1 MANVEPS
8 DLQASLGESEIDTI
22 LVRINGPDHPG
33 ITAALM
39 GLLADSGAGVEDVEQ
54 IIIRGRLVLNLIV
67 AVPSG
72 RDLVKELL
80 HFGWERKI
88 EIDFEVVDPNPT
100 PKTPGL
106 VVTILGHEVTPNEFG
121 ALASSIAK
129 SGGNIDRIVRL
140 ASDPVLAYELVVSGD
155 DREGIRASLL
165 QTADT
170 LRADVAV
177 HREGLGRRATRL
189 VVLDVDSTLIREE
202 VIELVADE
210 AGCRDQVAEITERA
224 MRGEIDFEESL
235 HERVALFEGL
245 PVGLL
250 DRVIDRIELTPG
262 ARTFIRTL
270 KRLGYRTAIVSGGF
284 TLATEALAEQLGIDH
299 AYANTLEVH
308 EGLLTGRVTGLIVD
322 RKGKAELVRKI
333 AELEE
338 IPLDQVVAIGDGA
351 NDLDMLN
358 AAGLGIAFNAK
369 PVVQEAADT
378 TLNVP
383 YLDAILFVLGVR
395 RTDIEEADAT
405 PYAPPAPG
413 GLPRQG

>member
-1 MANVEPS
+1 MATGGANDSNGRV
-8 DLQASLGESEIDTI
+8 DTL

-33 ITAALM
+33 ITAGLM
-39 GLLADSGAGVEDVEQ
+39 GLLDTAGAGVEDVEQ
-54 IIIRGRLVLNLIV
+54 IIIRGRLSLSLVV
-67 AVPSG
+67 TVPSG
-72 RDLVKELL
+72 RDLVKEML
-80 HFGWERKI
+80 HYGWEQGI
-88 EIDFEVVDPNPT
+88 DIDFEIIDAPPSVRQ
-100 PKTPGL
+100 PKL
-106 VVTILGHEVTPNEFG
+106 VVTILGHQVTPAEFG

-140 ASDPVLAYELVVSGD
+140 ARTPVLAYELVVSGE
-155 DREGIRASLL
+155 DRESIRAGLL

-170 LRADVAV
+170 LRCDVAV

-210 AGCRDQVAEITERA
+210 AGCREQVAEITERA
-224 MRGEIDFEESL
+224 MRGELDFESSL

-245 PVGLL
+245 PVEML
-250 DRVIDRIELTPG
+250 DRVIERIELTPG

-284 TLATEALAEQLGIDH
+284 TLATQALAEQLDIDH
-299 AYANTLEVH
+299 AFANTLEVH
-308 EGLLTGRVTGLIVD
+308 EGKLTGRVTGMIVD
-322 RKGKAELVRKI
+322 RKGKADLVRKI
-333 AELEE
+333 AELEN

-369 PVVQEAADT
+369 PVVQEHADT

-395 RTDIEEADAT
+395 RTDIENADAAT
-405 PYAPPAPG
+405 GTGA
-413 GLPRQG
+413 

>member
-1 MANVEPS
+1 MTLGGANGR
-8 DLQASLGESEIDTI
+8 ADTL

-33 ITAALM
+33 ITAGLM
-39 GLLADSGAGVEDVEQ
+39 GLLDDAGAGVEDVEQ
-54 IIIRGRLVLNLIV
+54 IIIRGRLSLSLVVN
-67 AVPSG
+67 VPSG
-72 RDLVKELL
+72 RDLVKEML
-80 HFGWERKI
+80 HYGWEQGI
-88 EIDFEVVDPNPT
+88 DIDFEVVDSAPSVRQ
-100 PKTPGL
+100 PKL
-106 VVTILGHEVTPNEFG
+106 VVTILGHQVTPAEFG

-129 SGGNIDRIVRL
+129 GGGNIDRIVRL
-140 ASDPVLAYELVVSGD
+140 ARTPVLAYELVVSGE
-155 DREGIRASLL
+155 DRESIRAGLL

-170 LRADVAV
+170 LRCDVAV

-210 AGCRDQVAEITERA
+210 AGCRDKVAEITERA
-224 MRGEIDFEESL
+224 MRGELDFEASL

-245 PVGLL
+245 PVELL
-250 DRVIDRIELTPG
+250 DRVIERIELTPG

-284 TLATEALAEQLGIDH
+284 TLATQALADQLEIDH
-299 AYANTLEVH
+299 AFANTLEVH
-308 EGLLTGRVTGLIVD
+308 EGKLTGRVTGMIVD
-322 RKGKAELVRKI
+322 RKGKADLVRKI
-333 AELEE
+333 AELEN

-369 PVVQEAADT
+369 PVVQEVADT

-395 RTDIEEADAT
+395 RTDIENADAAT
-405 PYAPPAPG
+405 PSAD
-413 GLPRQG
+413 

>member
-1 MANVEPS
+1 MMNGEPIEVESALKS
-8 DLQASLGESEIDTI
+8 DDIDTI

-39 GLLADSGAGVEDVEQ
+39 SLLAETGAGIEDVEQ

-67 AVPSG
+67 RVPAG
-72 RDLVKELL
+72 KDIVKELL
-80 HFGWERKI
+80 HFGWERQI
-88 EIDFEVVDPNPT
+88 DIDFEVVDPNPT
-100 PKTPGL
+100 NRSPGL
-106 VVTILGHEVTPNEFG
+106 VVTILGHEVTPTEFG
-121 ALASSIAK
+121 ALAGAIAK
-129 SGGNIDRIVRL
+129 TGGNIDRIVRL
-140 ASDPVLAYELVVSGD
+140 AREPVLAYELVVSGE

-170 LRADVAV
+170 LRCDVAV
-177 HREGLGRRATRL
+177 HREGLGRKATRL
-189 VVLDVDSTLIREE
+189 VVLDVDSTLIQEE

-224 MRGEIDFEESL
+224 MRGELDFEESL

-245 PVGLL
+245 PVELL
-250 DRVIDRIELTPG
+250 DRVVERIELTPG

-284 TLATEALAEQLGIDH
+284 TLATQALASELGIDH

-308 EGLLTGRVTGLIVD
+308 EGKLTGRVTGMIVD

-333 AELEE
+333 AALED

-395 RTDIEEADAT
+395 RTDIEEADSPT
-405 PYAPPAPG
+405 T
-413 GLPRQG
+413 